1 MAMPP
6 ERIPNYVTGHGA
18 ARVKET
24 ALFQDIFRD
33 ATIRTPVFGFAP
45 KTNIPYK
52 IIYPSNRG
60 YSIVELIER
69 PKDDV
74 AKLNVWVVEGSTTI
88 KASEYVKRR
97 AGFPPVTPL

>member
-1 MAMPP
+1 L
-6 ERIPNYVTGHGA
+6 TGAKALGSATTFGA
-18 ARVKET
+18 AE
-24 ALFQDIFRD
+24 
-33 ATIRTPVFGFAP
+33 GCFAP
-45 KTNIPYK
+45 KDNVPYE
-52 IIYPSNRG
+52 IIYPSNGG